1 MLSSKLHRV
10 PPGTV
15 GTCVY
20 SSFCFFV
27 VGFVLHLGPLRDF
40 YFANYARTAADQ
52 NVTSPTYSTAQ
63 TGQSAPHK
71 YLLPLSN
78 R

>member
-1 MLSSKLHRV
+1 MLSVEPHSL

-15 GTCVY
+15 GKCVY

-27 VGFVLHLGPLRDF
+27 VGFILHLGPLRDF
-40 YFANYARTAADQ
+40 FFASYTRITADQ
-52 NVTSPTYSTAQ
+52 NVTSPAYSTAR

-71 YLLPLSN
+71 
-78 R
+78 